1 MIRRIY
7 LDNNS
12 TTRVDPLV
20 VEAMLPFFAERFGNA
35 SSKHDEGEEAAAA
48 IRTARRQLAEL
59 IGAASDQEIVF
70 TSGGSEA
77 DNAAILSALDT
88 QRGRDELITS
98 QVEHPAVL
106 ALCEHLEKTGRAKV
120 HRIPVDD
127 QGRLNVDAYCRALGP
142 KVACVSLM
150 WANNETGV
158 IFPIEQCA
166 ALAHHTGALFHSD
179 AVQAAGKILLNVR
192 ETEVDMLS
200 ISAHK
205 LHGPKGIG
213 ALYVRKGV
221 RLQPLIRGG
230 RQERGRRAGTENVPA
245 IAGFGKAAELAREA
259 LQSELPRVHDLRDR
273 LEHGLTQ
280 RNAEAVVIGEG
291 DNRVPNTLNIA
302 FENLESDQILLLLNQ
317 MGISASSGSACASG
331 SMDPSHVLRAMKVPF
346 TVVHG
351 AVRFSLS
358 RDNTAEDIDA
368 AIEAVTAIV
377 RKLRPVRAGTS
388 GLGASL
394 SSGDLCSGDAMPQGS
409 YI

>member
-1 MIRRIY
+1 MKRRIY

-35 SSKHDEGEEAAAA
+35 SSKHDDGEEAAAA
-48 IRTARRQLAEL
+48 IRTARRQVAEL

-77 DNAAILSALDT
+77 DNAAILSVLDT
-88 QRGRDELITS
+88 QRGRDEVITS

-127 QGRLNVDAYCRALGP
+127 QGRLNVDAYCRALSP
-142 KVACVSLM
+142 RVACVSLM

-179 AVQAAGKILLNVR
+179 AVQAAGRILLNVR

-259 LQSELPRVHDLRDR
+259 LQNEIPRVRDLRDR
-273 LEHGLTQ
+273 LEQGLTQ
-280 RNAEAVVIGEG
+280 RIGEAVVIGEG

-302 FENLESDQILLLLNQ
+302 FEHLESDQILLLLNQ

-346 TVVHG
+346 SAVHG

-358 RDNTAEDIDA
+358 RDNTTEDIDA

-377 RKLRPVRAGTS
+377 WKLRPVRAGAAKMAAGVT
-388 GLGASL
+388 
-394 SSGDLCSGDAMPQGS
+394 SGDLTSGDATPQGS